1 MRDKYKASRSQNFL
15 IFYIRLKRKTK
26 GKCQIKLPKLPKN
39 ISFLIKKLLEIAL
52 NAAKTI
58 YYLK

>member
-1 MRDKYKASRSQNFL
+1 MRDKYKASRSQNF